1 MKNKIVGSNNNNT
14 PDLQSDL
21 KTLENQITELETYKQ
36 KCIENTK
43 LISEANLK
51 LETDYERLKRDFTY
65 LKNHTR
71 STIDEIK
78 ESMEEKES
86 QVLEVSQ
93 MYFNLQQM
101 FNELKEINANQ
112 SRFIKTQRSKIQL
125 LEKEK
130 LENNNNTNNN
140 QNND

>member
-65 LKNHTR
+65 LKYHTR